1 MDWILSHCI
10 GNRDIIVGHLSKLAN
25 SSLTIKG
32 ARWQFHAV
40 CILKALETFS
50 VICPFYIPHGCSNF
64 QQGNKGFQ
72 VYSFL

>member
-1 MDWILSHCI
+1 LDTQ
-10 GNRDIIVGHLSKLAN
+10 SKLAKF
-25 SSLTIKG
+25 SLDEKG
-32 ARWQFHAV
+32 AQWQFYAV
-40 CILKALETFS
+40 CILEALKTFS